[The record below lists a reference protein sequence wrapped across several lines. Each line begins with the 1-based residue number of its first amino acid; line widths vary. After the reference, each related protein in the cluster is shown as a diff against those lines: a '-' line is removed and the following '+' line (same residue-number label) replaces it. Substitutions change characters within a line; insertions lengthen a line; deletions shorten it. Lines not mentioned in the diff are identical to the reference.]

1 MKKSILFSGPTS
13 IRRKITL
20 YFSLIFIF
28 LIGLLGYITYHMFST
43 TLTSEVIS
51 YTSKIVTEARLNV
64 DSYFNQIKT
73 LVQIT
78 AGQSVIQDAVSGYE
92 KEDDQQRLLHRRQ
105 IEDRMKD
112 ILRYNPSIKD
122 VVVIHPSGGVYEYS
136 GSTIKSDYPFYSQSW
151 FPKFQNEY
159 FFRVHFIGI
168 HPQDYYFNP
177 PEASEKVISAVAP
190 VFDFWNPSRKDGTS
204 VMFNLQLEEI
214 QELTKESKLEQN
226 GFFLIMDDANEF
238 VFKPSEGSVSS
249 RLQSE
254 ITGRMDKEEGRF
266 QVGKGKDTLLGVY
279 TTSKVTGWKIIA
291 MIPMQEILAH
301 NDNIN
306 RLVLAL
312 LAAAM
317 LCVII
322 ISVFVSSRI
331 TRPITGLMRK
341 MSDVQQG
348 NFDLDLY
355 DDSSVEMQ
363 KLTTRIMRM
372 IKRINQLNYDVFSY
386 AIKTKE
392 AEISALQSQINPHF
406 LYNTL
411 QSIKSLAICERSED
425 VSQMVTLLGD
435 VMRYSIVHP
444 NEMVVLHKELEHI
457 KSYLQIQHYRYP
469 DKVQYTFDCEERV
482 LHMKTPKLLLQPIVE
497 NAVLHGFSGSRKG
510 MIRISAH
517 AIPAGVEI
525 VIEDSGRGMTEEKL
539 AELRG
544 LLQQEEAAGT
554 EHIGVKNVHDRIRY
568 KFGDAYG
575 LRIDSEIHR
584 GTKVTLRLPEMG
596 DERHA

>member
-1 MKKSILFSGPTS
+1 MMKQKIFSGPTS
-13 IRRKITL
+13 IRRKITT
-20 YFSLIFIF
+20 YFSLIFIL
-28 LIGLLGYITYHMFST
+28 LIGLLGYTTYHMFST

-78 AGQSVIQDAVSGYE
+78 AGQSVIQDAVSGYAE
-92 KEDDQQRLLHRRQ
+92 DDDQQRLIHRRQ
-105 IEDRMKD
+105 IEDRMRD

-122 VVVIHPSGGVYEYS
+122 VAVIKPSGVVYEYS
-136 GSTIKSDYPFYSQSW
+136 GSTVRGNYPFYSQNW

-177 PEASEKVISAVAP
+177 PEALEKVISAVAP

-204 VMFNLQLEEI
+204 VMFNLKLEEI

-226 GFFLIMDDANEF
+226 GFFLIMDHANEF
-238 VFKPSEGSVSS
+238 VFKPSEGNVSEQ
-249 RLQSE
+249 LQSE
-254 ITGRMDKEEGRF
+254 IIGRMGKEEGRF
-266 QVGKGKDTLLGVY
+266 QVGNGKDTFLGVY

-291 MIPMQEILAH
+291 MIPMKEILAH

-306 RLVLAL
+306 KLVLML
-312 LAAAM
+312 LGAAI
-317 LCVII
+317 LSVVI
-322 ISVFVSSRI
+322 ISVFISSRI

-372 IKRINQLNYDVFSY
+372 IKRINQLNHDVFSY

-425 VSQMVTLLGD
+425 VSLMVTLLGD
-435 VMRYSIVHP
+435 VMRYSIYHP
-444 NEMVVLHKELEHI
+444 NELVVLNKELEHV
-457 KSYLQIQHYRYP
+457 KAYLQIQNYRYP
-469 DKVQYTFDCEERV
+469 DKVQYEFDCEERV

-497 NAVLHGFSGSRKG
+497 NAVIHGFSGSRKG
-510 MIRISAH
+510 KVRISAH
-517 AIPAGVEI
+517 RIPAGLEI
-525 VIEDSGRGMTEEKL
+525 VIEDTGQGITAERLM
-539 AELRG
+539 ELRN
-544 LLQQEEAAGT
+544 LLYQNEASGM
-554 EHIGVKNVHDRIRY
+554 EHIGFKNVHDRIRY
-568 KFGDAYG
+568 KFGDTYG
-575 LRIDSEIHR
+575 LTIESEEQK
-584 GTKVTLRLPEMG
+584 GTTVIIQLPEMG
-596 DERHA
+596 DEYA